1 MKESLQKKTRFR
13 WVVMLIIFI
22 TYMIAGADRANI
34 SVVIPYF
41 QKEFELSNTDIGA
54 MASLFYIGYAIIQI
68 PSGFIYSKFGTRKIF
83 TFSMIVTSVATFF
96 IGTASSALQLKIG
109 RVLLGIAEGPLPVGI
124 ISTINRWFPGKEKGT
139 ATGIYMS
146 AMKFAPAIVPPLC
159 AYIIYAFGWREV
171 FYIFAIPGIIFA
183 LFWLWLVK
191 DNPEESPYCSKEERE
206 YIKSEEHSNIDV
218 KIKKNKRKYSL
229 KWVDKIIRAKKVD
242 SLDTNRK
249 IFLSW
254 NIWGCTLGYFF
265 MVGIVYAI
273 MTWIPTYL
281 VDVKK
286 YSIMEMGFVASAP
299 WIGAILGNLIGGWL
313 SDNVFD
319 KRRKPLMIVT
329 AASTMFSM
337 YALLYAPNNPM
348 FLSILLIITGVLL
361 NLGYSTFLAYPM
373 GITSKE
379 KLPLAAS
386 IVNTGGSLGGAFAP
400 FVVGLI
406 LDKFN
411 WDMVFTF
418 LSASSLITFI
428 LLFTIIEPRE
438 KIEPMIKKEGYEKIT
453 F

>member
-1 MKESLQKKTRFR
+1 
-13 WVVMLIIFI
+13 
-22 TYMIAGADRANI
+22 MIAGADRANI

-171 FYIFAIPGIIFA
+171 FYIFAIPGILFA

-191 DNPEESPYCSKEERE
+191 DNPEESPYCSKEEIE

-218 KIKKNKRKYSL
+218 KIKKNKKKYSM
-229 KWVDKIIRAKKVD
+229 KWVDKLIRAKKID
-242 SLDTNRK
+242 SLDTNKK

-313 SDNVFD
+313 SDNIFD

-348 FLSILLIITGVLL
+348 FLSILLIITGILL

>member
-1 MKESLQKKTRFR
+1 MKESPQKKTRFR

-171 FYIFAIPGIIFA
+171 FYIFAIPGILFA

-191 DNPEESPYCSKEERE
+191 DNPEESPYCSKEEVK
-206 YIKSEEHSNIDV
+206 YIKSEEHSNIEV
-218 KIKKNKRKYSL
+218 KVKKNKKKYSM
-229 KWVDKIIRAKKVD
+229 KWIDKLIRAKKVN
-242 SLDTNRK
+242 SLDTSKK

-313 SDNVFD
+313 SDNIFD

-329 AASTMFSM
+329 AASTIFSM

-348 FLSILLIITGVLL
+348 FLSILLIITGILL

-411 WDMVFTF
+411 WDVVFTF

-438 KIEPMIKKEGYEKIT
+438 KIEAMVEKEGYEKVT